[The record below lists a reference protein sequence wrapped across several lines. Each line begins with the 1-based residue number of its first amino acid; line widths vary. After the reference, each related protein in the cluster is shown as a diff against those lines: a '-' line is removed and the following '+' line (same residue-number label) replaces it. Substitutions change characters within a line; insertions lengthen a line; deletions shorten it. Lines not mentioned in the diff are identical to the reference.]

1 VEFTNLFALIFICVL
16 VLVVLGWFFIAQ
28 IRSLLQTKQEE
39 RSLLLMQQQIDQ
51 LRVHFTQ
58 VLDNS
63 VQSIQRQLG
72 QVLGHVNDRLKENA
86 DVLNSTQQSLG
97 ERLDNAARVV
107 GQVQRSLGG
116 LEEAN
121 RKIYEVGKDIASL
134 QEILRAPKLRGGL
147 GEFLLEDLLGQILPS
162 QHFSTQY
169 GFRSGEKV
177 DAIIKL
183 GSGLVPVDAK
193 FPLENFRRTL
203 EAANDEERNRAR
215 RQFVVDVKKH
225 VDAIAGKYI
234 LPDEGTYD
242 FALMYIPAENIYYET
257 IIRDGAPEEKSIC
270 HYAMSKHVIPVS
282 PNSLYAYLQAIV
294 LGLKG
299 MKIED
304 RAKEIIQY
312 LNRLQGDFGKFRE
325 EFALLGKH
333 VGHAQ
338 ASYQSADRRLE
349 QFGHKLLAAETDQIE
364 LFETPTTRRPA

>member
-1 VEFTNLFALIFICVL
+1 VEFTSLLTLIFICLFVL
-16 VLVVLGWFFIAQ
+16 VLLGWFFVAR

-86 DVLNSTQQSLG
+86 DILNSTQQSLG

-134 QEILRAPKLRGGL
+134 QEILRAPKLRGGF

-162 QHFSTQY
+162 QHFSMQH

-177 DAIIKL
+177 DAVIKL

-193 FPLENFRRTL
+193 FPLENFRRIL
-203 EAANDEERNRAR
+203 EVANDEEKNRAR
-215 RQFVVDVKKH
+215 RQFAVDVKKH
-225 VDAIAGKYI
+225 IDAIAGKYI

-257 IIRDGAPEEKSIC
+257 IIRDGVPEEKSLC
-270 HYAMSKHVIPVS
+270 HYAMAKHVIPVS

-338 ASYQSADRRLE
+338 ASYQTADRRLE
-349 QFGHKLLAAETDQIE
+349 QFSQKLLAADTDQID
-364 LFETPTTRRPA
+364 LFESPPARTPA